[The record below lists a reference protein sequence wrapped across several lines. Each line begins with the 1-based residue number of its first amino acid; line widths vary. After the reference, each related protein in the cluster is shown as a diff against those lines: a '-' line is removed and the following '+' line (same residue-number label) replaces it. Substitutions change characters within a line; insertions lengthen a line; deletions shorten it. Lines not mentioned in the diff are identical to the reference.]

1 MNARAAERPGRP
13 PRVDGRNRDRILAVA
28 RQEFA
33 AKGFRG
39 ATMRSIAAAAQVD
52 IALLAHYFGNKEG
65 IFTATIELPAN
76 AHTALADVLTSAPGQ
91 QGERLC
97 RYYLGLWE
105 DPATRDQMQILARSA
120 ASNEQATQRV
130 RDLLTGTITAPD
142 FAALISGRRVGFTLA
157 MSHLL
162 GVAFARYLAKLP
174 ALADLDFETL
184 ITQVAP
190 AVQVHLNTHDP
201 S

>member
-1 MNARAAERPGRP
+1 MNARAAARPGRP
-13 PRVDGRNRDRILAVA
+13 PRGDGRNRDRILAAA

-39 ATMRSIAAAAQVD
+39 ATMRSIATTAQVD

-76 AHTALADVLTSAPGQ
+76 AHTALADVLTSPPAQ

-105 DPATRDQMQILARSA
+105 DPGTRDQMQILARSA
-120 ASNEQATQRV
+120 ASNEKATQRV
-130 RDLLTGTITAPD
+130 RDLLTGTITDPD
-142 FAALISGRRVGFTLA
+142 LAAVINNRQVGFTLA
-157 MSHLL
+157 MAHLL
-162 GVAFARYLAKLP
+162 GIAYARHLARLP
-174 ALADLDFETL
+174 AVADLDFETL
-184 ITQVAP
+184 ITRAAP
-190 AVQVHLNTHDP
+190 AVQHHLDTLDP